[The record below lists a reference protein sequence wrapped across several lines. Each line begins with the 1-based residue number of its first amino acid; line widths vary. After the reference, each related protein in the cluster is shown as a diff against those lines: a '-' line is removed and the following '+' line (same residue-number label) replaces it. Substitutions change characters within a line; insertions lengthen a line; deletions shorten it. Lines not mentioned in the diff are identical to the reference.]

1 MEIMAFLKSSPF
13 LPEKPDFF
21 FPDILLAFS
30 FLLFNYNFRMSH
42 SQQDTFFPLT
52 SPGIVAGA
60 SSRTVAEARVVE
72 VREDPEDGVQ
82 LAPGPR
88 HPHQVSGLVGSE
100 V

>member
-1 MEIMAFLKSSPF
+1 
-13 LPEKPDFF
+13 
-21 FPDILLAFS
+21 
-30 FLLFNYNFRMSH
+30 MSQ
-42 SQQDTFFPLT
+42 SQQDTFFPLA

-88 HPHQVSGLVGSE
+88 HPHQVYGLVGSE